1 MIKRLNLVIVF
12 AIILGLALG
21 ACAPAATATQA
32 VPSNPPVNNAPAV
45 VVSTD
50 WTATWKDYLTNMP
63 ADFNTISTDVLNGQ
77 IKAGSTPFIID
88 VREPSEIEKGGFIKG
103 AVNIP
108 LRTLLQN
115 LDKLPG
121 LDKPIVVYCAI
132 GHRGAMGMTAV
143 SLLGY
148 TNVRSLVGGF
158 NAWVT
163 AKLPVETGQPAAS
176 VAGTAAS
183 VDPASLS
190 GLNTFLSALPANFDG
205 VKDTDALVELGSATP
220 PVVIDVR
227 TPGEVKAS
235 GYIKGSVF
243 IPLND
248 LLADTTKLPADK
260 TTPILTV
267 CSAGHRG
274 AIAAMALSMLGYTNV
289 KSIFLGLNGWTK
301 DKLPLVKN

>member
-1 MIKRLNLVIVF
+1 MFKKFNPFLVLVIV
-12 AIILGLALG
+12 LGMLMG
-21 ACAPAATATQA
+21 ACAPAATATPVA
-32 VPSNPPVNNAPAV
+32 PVNPPVNTAPTVASV
-45 VVSTD
+45 D
-50 WTATWKDYLTNMP
+50 WTVTWKEYLTNMP
-63 ADFNTISTDVLNGQ
+63 ADFNTITTDVLNGQ
-77 IKAGSTPFIID
+77 IKAGSAPFIVD
-88 VREPSEIEKGGFIKG
+88 VRDPSEIDKGGYIKG

-108 LRTLLQN
+108 LRSLLQN
-115 LDKLPG
+115 LDKLPA

-132 GHRGAMGMTAV
+132 GHRGAMAMTAL

-158 NAWVT
+158 NAWAA
-163 AKLPVETGQPAAS
+163 AKLPVETGQPAAP
-176 VAGTAAS
+176 VVGTAAT
-183 VDPASLS
+183 VDAARLD
-190 GLNTFLSALPANFDG
+190 GLNTFLSNLPANFDG
-205 VKDTDALVELGSATP
+205 VMDTDALVAMGSASP

-227 TPGEVKAS
+227 TPAEVTAS

-248 LLADTTKLPADK
+248 LLTDMTKLPADK
-260 TTPILTV
+260 ATPILTV

-289 KSIFLGLNGWTK
+289 KSIFFGLNGWTT